1 MVSIK
6 NLSFK
11 FNKKFIIE
19 DFSLEIKDFEF
30 ISILGSSGCGK
41 TTLLKLISGLLKPY
55 GGHIEK
61 GNLSR
66 IGYIFQDDRLIP
78 WKTVYGNLRLIN
90 DDKESIKTVLEEVG
104 LIEHISKYPGE
115 LSGGMIKR
123 VSIARAILYKF
134 DMLLLDEPF
143 GSLDVLTREKI
154 ISVISNLWKKK
165 KRTFVMVTHDP
176 FEAASLSTRVLIV
189 SKKFKNVKCLEI
201 NKDDNIQNKK
211 FIISE
216 RLMNELK
223 EMN

>member
-41 TTLLKLISGLLKPY
+41 TTLLKLISGLLRPY
-55 GGHIEK
+55 KGHIEK

-90 DDKESIKTVLEEVG
+90 DDRESIKTVLEEVG
-104 LIEHISKYPGE
+104 LIEHINKYPGE

-154 ISVISNLWKKK
+154 ISVISNLWEKK